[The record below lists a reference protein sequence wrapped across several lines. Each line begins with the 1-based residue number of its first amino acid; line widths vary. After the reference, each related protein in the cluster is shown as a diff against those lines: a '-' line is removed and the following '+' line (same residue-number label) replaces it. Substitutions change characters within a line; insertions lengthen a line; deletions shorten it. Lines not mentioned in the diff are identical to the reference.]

1 MPNVE
6 KLNPPGLP
14 DAGALGY
21 SQVAIS
27 APGRMVFI
35 SGQVAIPSDGS
46 AVPADL
52 ADQTRI
58 VLQNLETALKAAG
71 ATSDDVVSLRIYVVN
86 LDPVQIGALMAAVA
100 AMFGGQAPA
109 LTGLGVSALASPE
122 FLIEIEA
129 VAVVAPR

>member
-1 MPNVE
+1 
-6 KLNPPGLP
+6 
-14 DAGALGY
+14 
-21 SQVAIS
+21 
-27 APGRMVFI
+27 MVFI